1 MVAIVDQHTQG
12 GEQLANSAKGAFHH
26 STLDCRLGGS
36 DLAHSVPF
44 SEYLEEEEGGGGGSL
59 MLDRKET
66 RLTMKCRWRFVERR
80 LPRLRP
86 L

>member
-59 MLDRKET
+59 MLDRKESQDKEWQK
-66 RLTMKCRWRFVERR
+66 LAQIDHEVS
-80 LPRLRP
+80 LALR
-86 L
+86 